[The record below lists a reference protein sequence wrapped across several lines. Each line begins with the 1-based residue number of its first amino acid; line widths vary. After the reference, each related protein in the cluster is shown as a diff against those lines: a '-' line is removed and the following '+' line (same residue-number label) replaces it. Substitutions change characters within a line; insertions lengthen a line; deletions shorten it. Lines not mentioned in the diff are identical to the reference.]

1 MSPLYAP
8 LAAGAE
14 DDDDPMSTTSLPEEV
29 TVSTVGERAVGTWH
43 HLLKVEGYSRL
54 KRTRGGNG
62 SHLQSGEFRAGG
74 HAWRILCYLDGARK
88 EDAGFVSLY
97 LSLANPGSA
106 AVHAKVE
113 FELVDQWP
121 GTPLARWCRHRKRSP
136 AYPFQAGQSWGF
148 PKFIGA
154 TALEG
159 GGGSRFLRGD
169 CFAVRCKVTV
179 VKERGAAA
187 AEDMERMGVVCLCK
201 DASCNK
207 LHRARPPETFK
218 EAFASFCLYICG

>member
-29 TVSTVGERAVGTWH
+29 TVSTVGARAVGTGH

-62 SHLQSGEFRAGG
+62 SHLQSGEFR
-74 HAWRILCYLDGARK
+74 
-88 EDAGFVSLY
+88 DAGFVSLY

-106 AVHAKVE
+106 AVHAEVE

-154 TALEG
+154 AALEG

-179 VKERGAAA
+179 VEERGAAA

-218 EAFASFCLYICG
+218 QAFASFCLYICG